1 MSFDYYNTKGA
12 MILKKLVKP
21 IVLLMCVAVVVYA
34 LITMGDGRGPLIYS
48 EHLDDVAVTV
58 DEKEVTFRD
67 LAFYILYEERKVEE
81 QARIYNP
88 DYTKD
93 YWNLHTNDTFIQEE
107 AKDVVMGMVVHDYL
121 FYQMAVAEGMDTLT
135 ASEEDELA
143 FAITDFWEDM
153 LDVQWENLPCDEET
167 INEQIRI
174 VAIAEK
180 YQDYLA
186 KEQGPSQAAYKYDG
200 YYYSLIRD
208 EHSVRINKKLWQ
220 KFVMGDITLEHTKL
234 NYINGLTDADKEK
247 IKDKR

>member
-1 MSFDYYNTKGA
+1 

-21 IVLLMCVAVVVYA
+21 IVLLMCVTVVVYA

-107 AKDVVMGMVVHDYL
+107 AKDVVMGMAVHDYL

-208 EHSVRINKKLWQ
+208 EHSVKINKKLWQ

>member
-1 MSFDYYNTKGA
+1 

-81 QARIYNP
+81 QARIYNS

-107 AKDVVMGMVVHDYL
+107 AKDVVMGMAVHDYL
-121 FYQMAVAEGMDTLT
+121 FYQMAMAEGMDTLT

-208 EHSVRINKKLWQ
+208 EHSVKINKKLWQ